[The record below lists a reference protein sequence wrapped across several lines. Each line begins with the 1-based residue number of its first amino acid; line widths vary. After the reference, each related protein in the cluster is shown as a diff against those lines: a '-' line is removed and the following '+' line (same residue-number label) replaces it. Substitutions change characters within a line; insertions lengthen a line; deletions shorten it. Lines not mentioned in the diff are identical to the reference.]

1 MSDKQ
6 VIMSK
11 VEFDNMEKEL
21 NDLRK
26 IVESKTVCR
35 IAYPKFD
42 WNTIYGNGD
51 IGGYKVD
58 YVIGSDE
65 NEVVKELSAE
75 INSLNSIKDNLNDIL
90 TLHEASIFRLQRQ
103 ENDWKNLPWYKRLF
117 FSVN

>member
-1 MSDKQ
+1 MPDKQ

-11 VEFDNMEKEL
+11 VEFDNMEEEL
-21 NDLRK
+21 NDLRNV
-26 IVESKTVCR
+26 VESKTVCR
-35 IAYPKFD
+35 IAYPKLY
-42 WNTIYGNGD
+42 WSNIYGRASE
-51 IGGYKVD
+51 IGSYEVE

-75 INSLNSIKDNLNDIL
+75 ITTLKQTKDDLNGIL

-117 FSVN
+117 V